1 MWWQKESF
9 LLKINPKYLQV
20 SFGMREEPPIGDKLR
35 GGGLKI
41 LYDLEN

>member
-1 MWWQKESF
+1 
-9 LLKINPKYLQV
+9 
-20 SFGMREEPPIGDKLR
+20 MREGPPIGDKLR